1 MVNGGEAR
9 NAEWD
14 RILDINLKGVFLGGK
29 FAIPRCGNAGAV
41 AS

>member
-1 MVNGGEAR
+1 MWERGQ

-14 RILDINLKGVFLGGK
+14 RILDINLKGLFLGCK
-29 FAIPRCGNAGAV
+29 FAIPRCGKAGAV